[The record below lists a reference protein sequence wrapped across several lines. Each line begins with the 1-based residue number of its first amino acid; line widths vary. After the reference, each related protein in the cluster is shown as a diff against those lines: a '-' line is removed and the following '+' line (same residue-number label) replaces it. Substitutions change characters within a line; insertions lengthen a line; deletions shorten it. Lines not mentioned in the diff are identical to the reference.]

1 MTENL
6 DQKLIQQ
13 YLAGDEESL
22 ESLIQ
27 KYLRPIYRLVYGYLK
42 NASEAD
48 DLTQEVFIRMWRHL
62 KKFDQRRPFK
72 PWLFTIAKNA
82 CLDFLRKK
90 KTVPFSQFED
100 QNGENALLNNLA
112 DLSPLPD
119 EVMDK
124 LDYQQKLILAT
135 DQLPIEQRDI
145 LRLYHHEDLNFR
157 EIAAQI
163 HKSIN
168 TVKSRYRRALMAL
181 RKIILPSE
189 K

>member
-6 DQKLIQQ
+6 DQKLVQQ

-22 ESLIQ
+22 ERLIQ
-27 KYLRPIYRLVYGYLK
+27 KYLRPIYRLVYGYVK

-48 DLTQEVFIRMWRHL
+48 DLTQEIFIRTWRHL
-62 KKFDQRRPFK
+62 KKFDQGRSFK

-90 KTVPFSQFED
+90 KIVPFSQFEN
-100 QNGENALLNNLA
+100 QEGENMLFNNLV

-119 EVMDK
+119 EIADK
-124 LDYQQKLILAT
+124 LDSRRKLVLAA

-145 LRLYHHEDLNFR
+145 LRLYHNEELNFR
-157 EIAAQI
+157 QIAAELNE
-163 HKSIN
+163 SIN
-168 TVKSRYRRALMAL
+168 TVKSRYRRALIAL
-181 RKIILPSE
+181 RRIISS
-189 K
+189 